1 MKVEITE
8 KVENPML
15 KRTELK
21 FFVEHER
28 SPTPKRLDVRTQL
41 ASQLGAPEDLIVIEK
56 IASLQGKQVASGIA
70 RVYSSKEQLDVVE
83 LSYFLK
89 RGMPK
94 EEKPPEEKAAEAPK
108 KEEKPKE
115 EKKEKAPEAPK
126 KEEKPQEEK
135 KEKKAETPKKEE
147 KAPEKQEKKE
157 G

>member
-21 FFVEHER
+21 FFVEHGR
-28 SPTPKRLDVRTQL
+28 SPTPRRLEVKAQL

-56 IASLQGKQVASGIA
+56 IASLHGKQVASGIA

-83 LSYFLK
+83 LGYFLK
-89 RGMPK
+89 RGLPK
-94 EEKPPEEKAAEAPK
+94 EEKPPEEKAPEAPK

-115 EKKEKAPEAPK
+115 EKKAPEAPK

-135 KEKKAETPKKEE
+135 KEKKAEAPKKEE
-147 KAPEKQEKKE
+147 TAPEKPEKKE

>member
-28 SPTPKRLDVRTQL
+28 SPTPKRLDVMAQL

-94 EEKPPEEKAAEAPK
+94 EEKPPEEKAPEAPK

-115 EKKEKAPEAPK
+115 EKKAPEAPK

-135 KEKKAETPKKEE
+135 KEKKAEAPKKEE

-157 G
+157 E

>member
-8 KVENPML
+8 KTENPML

-21 FFVEHER
+21 FFVDHEKA
-28 SPTPKRLDVRTQL
+28 PTPNRLEVRAQL

-56 IASLQGKQVASGIA
+56 IASLHGKQVASGIA
-70 RVYSSKEQLDVVE
+70 RVYSSKEQLDVIE
-83 LSYFLK
+83 LDYFLK

-94 EEKPPEEKAAEAPK
+94 EEKKEEKAAEAPK

-115 EKKEKAPEAPK
+115 EKKAP
-126 KEEKPQEEK
+126 EEK
-135 KEKKAETPKKEE
+135 KEKKAEAPKKEE
-147 KAPEKQEKKE
+147 KAPEKPEVKKE